1 MPAAKPRLSRSAVIG
16 RLGVLEVKHGYVT
29 AAWIRTHDPLLYRS
43 IPLYFNNLPEA
54 RSAAGLAV
62 HRPLKWSLERVVEE
76 VRRLHRAGEST
87 KPQDLLRAGRAN
99 LYHAVIRHGGF
110 APIHQLAGARPP
122 RDPSTRWN
130 KPEVIRRIRELH
142 RDGTAV
148 AARKV
153 PEDLWRA
160 ARRCFGS
167 WLAALEAADISYPP
181 TWRGRY
187 TRTEIIQQL
196 QALARDQPTL
206 RWYRLARH
214 VSHHAMCRLFG
225 SPEAA
230 LRAAKIASWPV
241 RKQAGTRDALISEL
255 RANARDGHYAVPV
268 KLRFA
273 VSRIFGS
280 ADAARAAAKIPA
292 RPRWTKERAI
302 EALRDRARRGDAGHP
317 LHRICVQ
324 LFGSMA
330 AARRAA
336 GTSKGWTPER
346 VIVMIR
352 EVANRGRPAG
362 NVLRAQ
368 CVRRF
373 GSVDAAYKAAGVARP
388 GKGQLLA
395 LIRTSAGHV
404 LNLDRAVRAECRER
418 FGSTEAARRAAGLP
432 DAAQRRRTTRH
443 VRAARRFPWRQW
455 SRETIGDKL
464 RSWHR
469 RGGTM
474 STALALACR
483 FHFGSVTRALAEIGL
498 SAPKEH
504 WTPELIKTALR
515 RAARTGGVISTL
527 LASACRNHF
536 GSVTAA
542 RTAAGVTL
550 LRRFWTRE
558 TLIAELRARIRHGLR
573 GTGPLLARACIKEFG
588 SSEAA
593 LRAAGA
599 VPAARPR
606 RA

>member
-1 MPAAKPRLSRSAVIG
+1 MPAATPRLSRSAVIG
-16 RLGVLEVKHGYVT
+16 RLGVLEIKHGYVT

-43 IPLYFNNLPEA
+43 IPLHFNNLPEA
-54 RSAAGLAV
+54 RSAAGLSP
-62 HRPLKWSLERVVEE
+62 HRAPKWSRERVVEE
-76 VRRLHRAGEST
+76 VRRLHSAGEST
-87 KPQDLLRAGRAN
+87 KPRDLLRSGRAD

-110 APIHQLAGARPP
+110 TPIHQLAGARPP
-122 RDPSTRWN
+122 SEPSTRWT
-130 KPEVIRRIRELH
+130 KPEVIRRIRELL

-148 AARKV
+148 AARRV
-153 PEDLWRA
+153 PEDLRG

-167 WLAALEAADISYPP
+167 WPAALDAANISYPP
-181 TWRGRY
+181 TWRGKY

-206 RWYRLARH
+206 RWYLLTRH

-230 LRAAKIASWPV
+230 LRAAKIADWPV
-241 RKQAGTRDALISEL
+241 RKQGGTRDALISEL
-255 RANARDGHYAVPV
+255 RANTRAGDYAVPV
-268 KLRFA
+268 KLRYA
-273 VSRIFGS
+273 VSRMFGS
-280 ADAARAAAKIPA
+280 ADAARAAAKLPP
-292 RPRWTKERAI
+292 RPRWTKERLI
-302 EALRDRARRGDAGHP
+302 EALRDRARRGDAGQP

-362 NVLRAQ
+362 NALRAQ

-388 GKGQLLA
+388 GKAQLLE
-395 LIRTSAGHV
+395 LIRTSAGNV
-404 LNLDRAVRAECRER
+404 LNTDRAVRAECRER

-432 DAAQRRRTTRH
+432 DAAQRRRNTRN
-443 VRAARRFPWRQW
+443 VRAARRFPWRRW
-455 SRETIGDKL
+455 SRETIEGKL

-515 RAARTGGVISTL
+515 GAARTGGVISTSL
-527 LASACRNHF
+527 MGACRHHF

-542 RTAAGVTL
+542 RTAAGVAL

-558 TLIAELRARIRHGLR
+558 TLIAELQARIRHGLR

-588 SSEAA
+588 SSDAA

-599 VPAARPR
+599 APAARPR